1 MKLIGLASGT
11 EFTIPH
17 FYFSPWGSPRF
28 CGRTSFLPGSQA
40 SPCAAVGVVGP
51 FGGLALTSCGSFAPP
66 GQPWPLRPARPPR
79 LPPPPVEAPRPAAP
93 AKAPPTWRSSPQLQF
108 WVPPLLP
115 SEFSSRAQG
124 ALNTCSTPRPRLAP
138 GFCCLPRRQV
148 TLGALQGRSCH
159 CLQLW
164 GPQETTRVKRH
175 TASWYHPV
183 CPWG

>member
-28 CGRTSFLPGSQA
+28 CGRTSFLPDSQA

-51 FGGLALTSCGSFAPP
+51 LGGLALTSCGS
-66 GQPWPLRPARPPR
+66 
-79 LPPPPVEAPRPAAP
+79 LPPQVSRGLCVPPAPLACPPVEAPRPAAP
-93 AKAPPTWRSSPQLQF
+93 AKAPPTRRSSPQLQF
-108 WVPPLLP
+108 RVPPLLP

-159 CLQLW
+159 CPQLW

-175 TASWYHPV
+175 TASWHHPV